1 MPWVIYLVLSVPFP
15 IVPEGIRPIVFV
27 RRGLADI
34 SCNLPFLILGLVRLR
49 GPMPFSAVVDRR
61 YSFRKLPC
69 TRDSV
74 LVLFLSMFFRFGSL
88 LLYLLRSSTWLD
100 ISSSGVLRVERVPV
114 DQFLSPVICLCL
126 VHTFL
131 SRLPVR

>member
-1 MPWVIYLVLSVPFP
+1 MPWVTCLVLSVPFP

-27 RRGLADI
+27 HRGLTDI

-49 GPMPFSAVVDRR
+49 GPMPFLAVVGRK

-74 LVLFLSMFFRFGSL
+74 LVLFLSMSFQLDSL
-88 LLYLLRSSTWLD
+88 LLYLLRNSTWLD
-100 ISSSGVLRVERVPV
+100 ILPSEVLRVEQVPV
-114 DQFLSPVICLCL
+114 DLFLLLVVCLHL
-126 VHTFL
+126 VRIFL
-131 SRLPVR
+131 FRPLVR